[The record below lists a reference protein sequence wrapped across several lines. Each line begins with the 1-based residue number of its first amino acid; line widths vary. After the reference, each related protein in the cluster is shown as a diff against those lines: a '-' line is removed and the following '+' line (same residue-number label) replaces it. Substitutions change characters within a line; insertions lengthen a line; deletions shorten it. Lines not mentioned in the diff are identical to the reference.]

1 MKKRVLTTT
10 YEMRDHLIVKV
21 VNGNVVDRKIWAG
34 GEEEKGLLEF
44 FAKPIGGIDYIPPSK
59 L

>member
-1 MKKRVLTTT
+1 MKKRVLTAT
-10 YEMRDHLIVKV
+10 YEMRDNVIVKV
-21 VNGNVVDRKIWAG
+21 VNGNVIDRNIWAG
-34 GEEEKGLLEF
+34 GEEEECILEF